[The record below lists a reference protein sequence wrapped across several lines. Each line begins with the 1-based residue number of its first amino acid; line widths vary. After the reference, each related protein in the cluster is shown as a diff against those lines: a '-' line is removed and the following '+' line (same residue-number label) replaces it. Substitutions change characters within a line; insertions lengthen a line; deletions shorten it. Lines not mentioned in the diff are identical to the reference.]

1 MSVEMGVTGMRV
13 FAAGLLLACSLAA
26 SAADGRAVDVDPQV
40 RGAAAAVGEAT
51 ERSIAAELD
60 VCGGDL
66 PAISKAAPGLLK
78 AWRKRNRSWL
88 AASLAVRAE
97 LRASLLGADAA
108 QNGAIFDRDFDQAI
122 AGVAQR
128 GADRLRAIADPAQR
142 NAACETLMSDVRE
155 GRRDVSGVNENATA
169 MLRHYLDR

>member
-1 MSVEMGVTGMRV
+1 MGSAGMRA
-13 FAAGLLLACSLAA
+13 FAAGLLLACSVAA
-26 SAADGRAVDVDPQV
+26 SAADGGAPAFDPQV

-51 ERSIAAELD
+51 ERSLTAELG
-60 VCGGDL
+60 VCGGDV
-66 PAISKAAPGLLK
+66 PAISKSAPGLLK
-78 AWRKRNRSWL
+78 AWRKRNKPWL

-97 LRASLLGADAA
+97 LRASLLGADPA

-142 NAACETLMSDVRE
+142 KAACETLVSDVRE
-155 GRRDVSGVNENATA
+155 GRRDVDGVNANATA